1 MRRFAVIL
9 GSLFVLVAVA
19 ALPAAA
25 ASPGQNEGSRIRGVV
40 PPTVHGAKNGRPTKT
55 SNLTYH
61 GGPVQHGSRVYTI
74 FWGPSS
80 SWDTGYQD
88 TINNYFKNV
97 AADSGKTSNVYY
109 SDTQYS
115 DRAGNIAYS
124 VSYGATY
131 ADTATYPSNGCSDK
145 ATSIC
150 LSDAQLQSEIQRVMA
165 SNGWTA
171 SSGGVQNEFFMFTP
185 HGVGSCAGSQ
195 CAYSTYCAY
204 HSWMGSGA
212 SAVLYANQPYAVQN
226 FRIYTCDSG
235 ERPNGVTADAT
246 INLISHE
253 HNETITD
260 EQGNAWYDSSGNENG
275 DKCAWNFGTASGPA
289 GAQYNQTIAGAHYY
303 LQQEWSN
310 HSGGCV
316 LKGT

>member
-9 GSLFVLVAVA
+9 SSLFVLAAVA

-25 ASPGQNEGSRIRGVV
+25 ASGRNEGNRMLGVV
-40 PPTVHGAKNGRPTKT
+40 PPTAHGANNARPQRS

-74 FWGPSS
+74 YWGAAT
-80 SWDTGYQD
+80 SWDSGYQG
-88 TINNYFKNV
+88 TINSYFSNV
-97 AADSGKTSNVYY
+97 AAASGSTSNVYY

-115 DRAGNIAYS
+115 DGAGTIAYS
-124 VSYGATY
+124 VSYAGTY
-131 ADTATYPSNGCSDK
+131 ADTAAYPSSGCSDK

-150 LSDAQLQSEIQRVMA
+150 LSDAQLQSEIQRVM
-165 SNGWTA
+165 SLNGWTA
-171 SSGGVQNEFFMFTP
+171 TTGGVQNEFFMFTP
-185 HGVGSCAGSQ
+185 KGVGSCAGSS

-204 HSWMGSGA
+204 HSWIGSGA
-212 SAVLYANQPYAVQN
+212 SATLYANMPYAVQN
-226 FRIYTCDSG
+226 YRIYTCDSG

-275 DKCAWNFGTASGPA
+275 DKCAWNFGSASGPA

-310 HSGGCV
+310 HSSGCV
-316 LKGT
+316 LTGV